1 MQEIFSQQICFL
13 KRKQKIICNFAL
25 ILTFSFVSLNIL
37 SNNAFA
43 VYTPTLSASIDQ
55 SELTVNGNQVINS
68 ASKSTN
74 LTLNLKVNT
83 NNKTGY
89 TTTISSETDNTALL
103 NTNPGGTDKISSI
116 SDITSLNGFSA
127 NTWGYNLSNDV
138 NYNPIPALS
147 SPANLIQTTAKTN
160 GDEVNNVDL
169 GIKLGNNLES
179 GNYKNKLIFSVV
191 TNYYEPKAI
200 LTTGSNFQSKITPEY
215 ATRFNRFNELFVD
228 QLPLELRDQIRGHEG
243 DLVYNVVI
251 LEEYKNNH
259 PDWDMPFHIFSP
271 VPIMTTDIL
280 SLREK
285 IKSIKRSATSPAL
298 GVNVYR
304 MEDESSDLPI
314 YFWVDETSES
324 LKFYTES
331 EKIYLNRDSN
341 GVFSEFN
348 VQNGFDLNYFD
359 TSMVENM
366 GSMFYDTTISMKS
379 IDLSNFDTRN
389 VVDMSN
395 MFSYDTILNQDIPDK
410 FPKIKNLDLSMFNT
424 EKLEDASAMFQELS
438 FLESL
443 KIPNFNTPNLKKMD
457 MMFSGLRNLRELDI
471 SNLKTSNVKSMVMTF
486 AGNTGLNSVD
496 FSKMDT
502 SKVERFIG
510 TFGGSIINNSISA
523 LNTSSAKEMY
533 RMFSQASS
541 SEDIDLSGFDVS
553 KVKSLNNMFRKSEFK
568 SLNISN
574 WNAVSALSMN
584 DMFNEAKIPN
594 GINFG
599 SYFNTSNV
607 TSAQSMFEE
616 ATINELNLSPMN
628 VGKVENF
635 YSAFSKSNIQ
645 RLDLSGW
652 DTASATDMGY
662 MFRQIHELTDLKLG
676 SGFDTSNV
684 TNMSNMFEGIGEK
697 LEELDLS
704 LANFNTRKVKDFD
717 YIFGYYSSETSRL
730 RKIYVKQDFD
740 LSSGT
745 AVYTRSL
752 FYNQKALR
760 GGNGSFKPNPSD
772 ADLTWLR
779 IDRPGAPGY
788 FTQK

>member
-1 MQEIFSQQICFL
+1 MQKIFSQLMYFL
-13 KRKQKIICNFAL
+13 KRRQGIICNFAL
-25 ILTFSFVSLNIL
+25 VLAFSFVSLNTL
-37 SNNAFA
+37 SYNVSA
-43 VYTPTLSASIDQ
+43 VYTPTLSASINQ
-55 SELTVNGNQVINS
+55 TELTVNGNQIINS
-68 ASKSTN
+68 TSKSTN

-89 TTTISSETDNTALL
+89 TTTISSETENTALI

-127 NTWGYNLSNDV
+127 NTWGYKLSNDV

-160 GDEVNNVDL
+160 GDEVNNIDL

-215 ATRFNRFNELFVD
+215 ATRFNKLFD
-228 QLPLELRDQIRGHEG
+228 SLPLEVRDQIRGHEKN
-243 DLVYNVVI
+243 LEYI
-251 LEEYKNNH
+251 LYIVADYMKSH
-259 PDWDMPFHIFSP
+259 PDWTPPQNTITAVLS
-271 VPIMTTDIL
+271 VDIL
-280 SLREK
+280 GLRKK
-285 IKSIKRSATSPAL
+285 IKSIKRSATPPAL
-298 GVNVYR
+298 GINTHR

-314 YFWVDETSES
+314 YFWVDEASES

-341 GVFSEFN
+341 SIFSEFN

-366 GSMFYDTTISMKS
+366 GSMFYETTRSMES

-395 MFSYDTILNQDIPDK
+395 MFSYDTLHNDNPGKAPK
-410 FPKIKNLDLSMFNT
+410 FKNLDLSMFNT
-424 EKLEDASAMFQELS
+424 EKLENASYMFYGLS
-438 FLESL
+438 NLEHL
-443 KIPNFNTPNLKKMD
+443 KFSNSNTPNLKNMD
-457 MMFSGLRNLRELDI
+457 YMFCDLISLKELDI
-471 SNLKTSNVKSMVMTF
+471 SNLKTSNVKSMKRTF
-486 AGNTGLNSVD
+486 AYAAGLNSVD

-502 SKVERFIG
+502 SKVEIFEK
-510 TFGGSIINNSISA
+510 TFFASTINNSIST
-523 LNTSSAKEMY
+523 LNTSSAKVMDQ
-533 RMFSQASS
+533 MFHATSS
-541 SEDIDLSGFDVS
+541 LEDIDLSGFDVS
-553 KVKSLNNMFRKSEFK
+553 KVKSLDDMFSQSKFK

-584 DMFNEAKIPN
+584 DMFKEAKIPN

-607 TSAQSMFEE
+607 TSAKDMFNE
-616 ATINELNLSPMN
+616 ATIDELNLSPMD

-635 YSAFSKSNIQ
+635 HSAFYKSRIK

-652 DTASATDMGY
+652 NTSSATDMAF
-662 MFRQIHELTDLKLG
+662 MFSNMDELTELKLG
-676 SGFDTSNV
+676 SGFNTSNV
-684 TNMSNMFEGIGEK
+684 TDMSCMFERIGKK

-704 LANFNTRKVKDFD
+704 LANFDTRKVKNIN
-717 YIFGYYSSETSRL
+717 YIFTYYSFDTSKL

-740 LSSGT
+740 LSSVTTVDTG
-745 AVYTRSL
+745 SL
-752 FYNQKALR
+752 FYNQKTLR
-760 GGNGSFKPNPSD
+760 GGNGSFKPDPSD

>member
-55 SELTVNGNQVINS
+55 SELTVNGNQIINS
-68 ASKSTN
+68 TSKNTN

-89 TTTISSETDNTALL
+89 TTTISSETENTALI

-127 NTWGYNLSNDV
+127 NTWGYKLSNDI

-147 SPANLIQTTAKTN
+147 SPANLIQTTSKTN
-160 GDEVNNVDL
+160 GDEVNNIDL
-169 GIKLGNNLES
+169 GIKLDNNLES

-200 LTTGSNFQSKITPEY
+200 LTTGYNFQSKITPEY
-215 ATRFNRFNELFVD
+215 ATRFNELFD
-228 QLPLELRDQIRGHEG
+228 LLPLEVRDQIRGHEKK
-243 DLVYNVVI
+243 LEYI
-251 LEEYKNNH
+251 LYIVADYIKSH
-259 PDWDMPFHIFSP
+259 PDWTPPQNAITAAFG
-271 VPIMTTDIL
+271 VDIL
-280 SLREK
+280 GLRKK
-285 IKSIKRSATSPAL
+285 IKSIKHSTTPPAL
-298 GVNVYR
+298 GVNIYR

-314 YFWVDETSES
+314 YFWVDEASES

-341 GVFSEFN
+341 SVFSEFN

-366 GSMFYDTTISMKS
+366 GSMFYETTRSMES

-395 MFSYDTILNQDIPDK
+395 MFSYDTLRNDNPGKAPK
-410 FPKIKNLDLSMFNT
+410 FKNLDLSMFNT
-424 EKLEDASAMFQELS
+424 EKLENASYMFDGLYN
-438 FLESL
+438 LEHL
-443 KIPNFNTPNLKKMD
+443 KFSNSNTPNLKNMD
-457 MMFSGLRNLRELDI
+457 YMFCDLISLKELDI
-471 SNLKTSNVKSMVMTF
+471 SNLKTSNVKSMKRTF
-486 AGNTGLNSVD
+486 VGTAGLNSVD

-502 SKVERFIG
+502 SKVEIFEK
-510 TFGGSIINNSISA
+510 TFVGSIINNSISA
-523 LNTSSAKEMY
+523 LNTSSAKVMDQ
-533 RMFSQASS
+533 MFYAARSL
-541 SEDIDLSGFDVS
+541 EDIDLSGFDVS
-553 KVKSLNNMFRKSEFK
+553 KVKSLDSMFSNSEFK

-574 WNAVSALSMN
+574 WNAVSALSMD
-584 DMFNEAKIPN
+584 DMFKRAKIPN

-607 TSAQSMFEE
+607 TSVKNMFER
-616 ATINELNLSPMN
+616 ATINELNLSPMD
-628 VGKVENF
+628 VGKVKNF
-635 YSAFSKSNIQ
+635 HSVFSESRIK

-652 DTASATDMGY
+652 NTASATDMAS
-662 MFRQIHELTDLKLG
+662 MFDHMDERTDLKLG
-676 SGFDTSNV
+676 SGFNTSSV
-684 TNMSNMFEGIGEK
+684 TNMSYMFRYIGKK

-704 LANFNTRKVKDFD
+704 LANFDTRKVENFNS
-717 YIFGYYSSETSRL
+717 IFTYYSFETSKL

-740 LSSGT
+740 LSSVTT
-745 AVYTRSL
+745 ANASNL
-752 FYNQKALR
+752 FYNQKTLR

-779 IDRPGAPGY
+779 IDRPGTPGY

>member
-1 MQEIFSQQICFL
+1 MQKIFSQQMCFL
-13 KRKQKIICNFAL
+13 KMKQKIICNFAL

-37 SNNAFA
+37 SNNVSA

-55 SELTVNGNQVINS
+55 SELTVNGNQIINS
-68 ASKSTN
+68 TSKSTN
-74 LTLNLKVNT
+74 ITLNLKVNT

-89 TTTISSETDNTALL
+89 TTTISSETENTALI

-127 NTWGYNLSNDV
+127 NTWGYKLSNDT

-147 SPANLIQTTAKTN
+147 SPANLIQTTAKTS
-160 GDEVNNVDL
+160 GDEVNNIDL
-169 GIKLGNNLES
+169 GIKLSNNLES

-228 QLPLELRDQIRGHEG
+228 LLPLELRDQIRGHEE
-243 DLVYNVVI
+243 DLMYIVFI
-251 LEEYKNNH
+251 LEEYKNSH
-259 PDWDMPFHIFSP
+259 PDWNIPSNPFSS
-271 VPIMTTDIL
+271 VKKTDIL
-280 SLREK
+280 SLRKK
-285 IKSIKRSATSPAL
+285 IKSIKHSTTPPAL
-298 GVNVYR
+298 GVNIYR

-314 YFWVDETSES
+314 YFWVDEASES

-331 EKIYLNRDSN
+331 EKIYLNQDSE

-366 GSMFYDTTISMKS
+366 GSMFYETTRSMES

-389 VVDMSN
+389 VVDMSY
-395 MFSYDTILNQDIPDK
+395 MFSSRITLFDNPANA
-410 FPKIKNLDLSMFNT
+410 PKIKNLDLSMFNT
-424 EKLEDASAMFQELS
+424 EKLEDASAMFQELF

-457 MMFSGLRNLRELDI
+457 MMFSGLANLRELDI
-471 SNLKTSNVKSMVMTF
+471 SNLKTNNVNSMVLTF
-486 AGNTGLNSVD
+486 AGTTGLNSVD
-496 FSKMDT
+496 FSEMDT
-502 SKVERFIG
+502 SKVERFIA
-510 TFGGSIINNSISA
+510 TFGGSTINNSISA
-523 LNTSSAKEMY
+523 LNTSSAKAVN
-533 RMFSQASS
+533 RMFYKANSL
-541 SEDIDLSGFDVS
+541 EDIDLSGFDVS
-553 KVKSLNNMFRKSEFK
+553 KVKSLNNIFIESEFK

-574 WNAVSALSMN
+574 WNAVSALTM
-584 DMFNEAKIPN
+584 DEMFRKAKIPN

-599 SYFNTSNV
+599 SYFNASNV
-607 TSAQSMFEE
+607 TSAKSMFEE
-616 ATINELNLSPMN
+616 ATINELNLSPMD
-628 VGKVENF
+628 VGKVKNF
-635 YSAFSKSNIQ
+635 RSAFLESRIK

-652 DTASATDMGY
+652 NTSSVTNMSK
-662 MFRQIHELTDLKLG
+662 MFYQMDELTDLRLG

-684 TNMSNMFEGIGEK
+684 TDMSYMFGYIGKK

-704 LANFNTRKVKDFD
+704 QANFDTRKVEDFSS
-717 YIFGYYSSETSRL
+717 IFGYYHSDTSKL

-740 LSSGT
+740 LSSATT
-745 AVYTRSL
+745 ASTRSL
-752 FYNQKALR
+752 FYNQKTLR

-772 ADLTWLR
+772 ADRTWLR

>member
-1 MQEIFSQQICFL
+1 MCFL
-13 KRKQKIICNFAL
+13 KMKQKVICNFAL

-127 NTWGYNLSNDV
+127 NTWGYKLSNDV

-160 GDEVNNVDL
+160 GDEVNNIDL

-228 QLPLELRDQIRGHEG
+228 LLPLELRDQIRGHEE
-243 DLVYNVVI
+243 DLMYIVFI
-251 LEEYKNNH
+251 LEEYKNSH
-259 PDWDMPFHIFSP
+259 PDWNIPSNPFSS
-271 VPIMTTDIL
+271 VKKTDIL
-280 SLREK
+280 SLRKK
-285 IKSIKRSATSPAL
+285 IKSIKHSTTPPAL
-298 GVNVYR
+298 GVNIYR

-314 YFWVDETSES
+314 YFWVDEASES

-331 EKIYLNRDSN
+331 EKIYLNQDSE

-366 GSMFYDTTISMKS
+366 GSMFYETTRSMES

-389 VVDMSN
+389 VVDMSY
-395 MFSYDTILNQDIPDK
+395 MFSSRITLFDNPANA
-410 FPKIKNLDLSMFNT
+410 PKIKNLDLSMFNT
-424 EKLEDASAMFQELS
+424 EKLEDASAMFQELF

-457 MMFSGLRNLRELDI
+457 MMFSGLANLRELDI
-471 SNLKTSNVKSMVMTF
+471 SNLKTNNVNSMVLTF
-486 AGNTGLNSVD
+486 AGTTGLNSVD
-496 FSKMDT
+496 FSEMDT
-502 SKVERFIG
+502 SKVERFIA
-510 TFGGSIINNSISA
+510 TFEGSTINNSISA
-523 LNTSSAKEMY
+523 LNTSSAKAVN
-533 RMFSQASS
+533 RMFYKANSL
-541 SEDIDLSGFDVS
+541 EDIDLSGFDVS
-553 KVKSLNNMFRKSEFK
+553 KVKSLNNIFIESEFK

-574 WNAVSALSMN
+574 WNAVSALTM
-584 DMFNEAKIPN
+584 DEMFREAKIPN

-599 SYFNTSNV
+599 SYFNASNV
-607 TSAQSMFEE
+607 TSAKSMFEE
-616 ATINELNLSPMN
+616 ATINELNLSPMD
-628 VGKVENF
+628 VGKVKNF
-635 YSAFSKSNIQ
+635 RSAFLESRIK

-652 DTASATDMGY
+652 NTSSVTNMSK
-662 MFRQIHELTDLKLG
+662 MFYQMDELTDLRLG

-684 TNMSNMFEGIGEK
+684 TDMSYMFGYIGKK

-704 LANFNTRKVKDFD
+704 QANFDTRKVEDFSS
-717 YIFGYYSSETSRL
+717 IFGYYHSDTSKL

-740 LSSGT
+740 LSSATT
-745 AVYTRSL
+745 ASTRSL
-752 FYNQKALR
+752 FYNQKTLR

-772 ADLTWLR
+772 ADRTWLR

>member
-1 MQEIFSQQICFL
+1 MCFL
-13 KRKQKIICNFAL
+13 KMKQKVICNFAL

-55 SELTVNGNQVINS
+55 MELTVNGNQVINS

-89 TTTISSETDNTALL
+89 TTTISSETDNTALM

-116 SDITSLNGFSA
+116 SDVTSLNGFSA
-127 NTWGYNLSNDV
+127 NTWGYKLSNDT

-147 SPANLIQTTAKTN
+147 SPANLIQTASKTN
-160 GDEVNNVDL
+160 GDETNNIDL

-191 TNYYEPKAI
+191 TNYYEEKAI

-215 ATRFNRFNELFVD
+215 ATRFNRFNEQFVD
-228 QLPLELRDQIRGHEG
+228 QLPLELRDQIREHEENFFYI
-243 DLVYNVVI
+243 LAI

-259 PDWDMPFHIFSP
+259 PDWDIPSNPFSS
-271 VPIMTTDIL
+271 VKKTDIL
-280 SLREK
+280 SLRKK
-285 IKSIKRSATSPAL
+285 IKSIKHSTTPPAL
-298 GVNVYR
+298 GVNIYR

-314 YFWVDETSES
+314 YFWVDEASES

-331 EKIYLNRDSN
+331 EKIYLNQDSE

-366 GSMFYDTTISMKS
+366 GSMFYETTRSMES

-389 VVDMSN
+389 VVDMSY
-395 MFSYDTILNQDIPDK
+395 MFSSRITLFDDPANA
-410 FPKIKNLDLSMFNT
+410 PKIKNLDLSMFNT
-424 EKLEDASAMFQELS
+424 EKLEDASAMFQELF

-457 MMFSGLRNLRELDI
+457 MMFSGLANLRELDI
-471 SNLKTSNVKSMVMTF
+471 SNLKTSNVNSMVLTF
-486 AGNTGLNSVD
+486 AGATGLNSID

-502 SKVERFIG
+502 SKVERFIA
-510 TFGGSIINNSISA
+510 TFGGSTINNSISA
-523 LNTSSAKEMY
+523 LNTSSAKTMNK
-533 RMFSQASS
+533 MFSQARSL
-541 SEDIDLSGFDVS
+541 EDIDLSGFDMS
-553 KVKSLNNMFRKSEFK
+553 KVKSLNDMFSQSKFK

-574 WNAVSALSMN
+574 WNAVSALSMDN
-584 DMFNEAKIPN
+584 MFKEVKIPN

-599 SYFNTSNV
+599 SYFNASNV
-607 TSAQSMFEE
+607 TSAKSMFEE
-616 ATINELNLSPMN
+616 AAINELNLSPMD

-635 YSAFSKSNIQ
+635 HSAFYKSRIK

-652 DTASATDMGY
+652 DTASATNMDS
-662 MFRQIHELTDLKLG
+662 MFNQMDELTELKLG
-676 SGFDTSNV
+676 SGFNTSNV
-684 TNMSNMFEGIGEK
+684 TNMSAMFALIGKK

-704 LANFNTRKVKDFD
+704 QANFDTRKVKNFNS
-717 YIFGYYSSETSRL
+717 IFTYYSFETSKL

-740 LSSGT
+740 LSSVTT
-745 AVYTRSL
+745 ANASNL
-752 FYNQKALR
+752 FYNQKTLR
-760 GGNGSFKPNPSD
+760 GGNGSFKSNPSD

>member
-1 MQEIFSQQICFL
+1 MCFL
-13 KRKQKIICNFAL
+13 KMKQKIICNFAL

-127 NTWGYNLSNDV
+127 NTWGYKLSNDV

-160 GDEVNNVDL
+160 GDEVNNIDL

-228 QLPLELRDQIRGHEG
+228 LLPLELRDQIRGHEE
-243 DLVYNVVI
+243 DLMYIVFI
-251 LEEYKNNH
+251 LEEYKNSH
-259 PDWDMPFHIFSP
+259 PDWNIPSNPFSS
-271 VPIMTTDIL
+271 VKKTDIL
-280 SLREK
+280 SLRKK
-285 IKSIKRSATSPAL
+285 IKSIKHSTTPPAL
-298 GVNVYR
+298 GVNIYR

-314 YFWVDETSES
+314 YFWVDEASES

-331 EKIYLNRDSN
+331 EKIYLNQDSE

-366 GSMFYDTTISMKS
+366 GSMFYETTRSMES

-389 VVDMSN
+389 VVDMSY
-395 MFSYDTILNQDIPDK
+395 MFSSRTTLFDDPANA
-410 FPKIKNLDLSMFNT
+410 PKIKNLDLSMFNT
-424 EKLEDASAMFQELS
+424 EKLEDASAMFQELF

-457 MMFSGLRNLRELDI
+457 MMFSGLANLRELDI
-471 SNLKTSNVKSMVMTF
+471 SNLKTNNVNSMVLTF
-486 AGNTGLNSVD
+486 AGTTGLNSVD
-496 FSKMDT
+496 FSEMDT
-502 SKVERFIG
+502 SKVERFIA
-510 TFGGSIINNSISA
+510 TFGGSTINNSISA
-523 LNTSSAKEMY
+523 LNTSSAKAVN
-533 RMFSQASS
+533 RMFYKANSL
-541 SEDIDLSGFDVS
+541 EDIDLSGFDVS
-553 KVKSLNNMFRKSEFK
+553 KVKSLNNIFIESEFK

-574 WNAVSALSMN
+574 WNAVSALTM
-584 DMFNEAKIPN
+584 DEMFRKAKIPN

-599 SYFNTSNV
+599 SYFNASNV
-607 TSAQSMFEE
+607 TSAKSMFEE
-616 ATINELNLSPMN
+616 ATINELNLSPMD
-628 VGKVENF
+628 VGKVKNF
-635 YSAFSKSNIQ
+635 RSAFLESRIK

-652 DTASATDMGY
+652 NTSSVTNVSK
-662 MFRQIHELTDLKLG
+662 MFYQMDELTDLRLG

-684 TNMSNMFEGIGEK
+684 TDMSYMFGYIGKK

-704 LANFNTRKVKDFD
+704 QANFDTRKVEDFSS
-717 YIFGYYSSETSRL
+717 IFGYYHSDTSKL

-740 LSSGT
+740 LSSATT
-745 AVYTRSL
+745 ASTRSL
-752 FYNQKALR
+752 FYNQKTLR

-772 ADLTWLR
+772 ADRTWLR

>member
-1 MQEIFSQQICFL
+1 MCFL
-13 KRKQKIICNFAL
+13 KMKQKIICNFAL

-37 SNNAFA
+37 SNNTFA

-55 SELTVNGNQVINS
+55 SELTVNGNQIINS
-68 ASKSTN
+68 TSKSTN

-83 NNKTGY
+83 NNKTDY
-89 TTTISSETDNTALL
+89 TTTISSETENTALI

-127 NTWGYNLSNDV
+127 NTWGYKLSNDT

-147 SPANLIQTTAKTN
+147 SPANLVQTTAKTN
-160 GDEVNNVDL
+160 GDEVNSIDL

-200 LTTGSNFQSKITPEY
+200 LTTGYNFQSKITPEY
-215 ATRFNRFNELFVD
+215 ATRFNELFD
-228 QLPLELRDQIRGHEG
+228 LLPLEVRDQIRGHEKN
-243 DLVYNVVI
+243 LEYI
-251 LEEYKNNH
+251 LYIVADYIKSH
-259 PDWDMPFHIFSP
+259 PDWTSP
-271 VPIMTTDIL
+271 QNAITAAFGVDIL
-280 SLREK
+280 GLRKK
-285 IKSIKRSATSPAL
+285 IKSIKHSTTPPAL
-298 GVNVYR
+298 GVNIYR

-314 YFWVDETSES
+314 YFWVDEASES

-341 GVFSEFN
+341 SVFSEFN

-366 GSMFYDTTISMKS
+366 GSMFYETTRSMES

-395 MFSYDTILNQDIPDK
+395 MFSYDTLRNDNPGKAPK
-410 FPKIKNLDLSMFNT
+410 FKNLDLSMFNT
-424 EKLEDASAMFQELS
+424 EKLENASYMFDGLYN
-438 FLESL
+438 LEHL
-443 KIPNFNTPNLKKMD
+443 KFSNSNTPNLKNMD
-457 MMFSGLRNLRELDI
+457 YMFCDLISLKELDI
-471 SNLKTSNVKSMVMTF
+471 SNLKTSNVKSMKRTF
-486 AGNTGLNSVD
+486 VGTAGLNSVD

-502 SKVERFIG
+502 SKVEIFEK
-510 TFGGSIINNSISA
+510 TFVGSIINNSISA
-523 LNTSSAKEMY
+523 LNTSSAKVMDG
-533 RMFSQASS
+533 MFHATSS
-541 SEDIDLSGFDVS
+541 LEDIDLSGFDVS
-553 KVKSLNNMFRKSEFK
+553 KVKSLDDMFSQSKFK

-584 DMFNEAKIPN
+584 DMFKEAKIPN

-607 TSAQSMFEE
+607 TSAKYMFNE
-616 ATINELNLSPMN
+616 ATIDELNLSPMD
-628 VGKVENF
+628 VGKVKNF
-635 YSAFSKSNIQ
+635 HSVFSESRIK

-652 DTASATDMGY
+652 NTASATDMAF
-662 MFRQIHELTDLKLG
+662 MFSNMDELTELKLG
-676 SGFDTSNV
+676 SGFNTSNV
-684 TNMSNMFEGIGEK
+684 TDMSYMFEHIGKK

-704 LANFNTRKVKDFD
+704 LANFDTRKVKNIN
-717 YIFGYYSSETSRL
+717 YIFTYYSFDTSKL
-730 RKIYVKQDFD
+730 GKIYVKQDFD
-740 LSSGT
+740 LSSVTTVDTG
-745 AVYTRSL
+745 SL
-752 FYNQKALR
+752 FYNQKTLR

>member
-1 MQEIFSQQICFL
+1 MQKIFSQQMCFI
-13 KRKQKIICNFAL
+13 KMKQKIICNFAL

-37 SNNAFA
+37 SNNVSA

-55 SELTVNGNQVINS
+55 SELTVNGNQIINS
-68 ASKSTN
+68 TSKSTN
-74 LTLNLKVNT
+74 ITLNLKVNT

-89 TTTISSETDNTALL
+89 TTTISSETENTALI

-127 NTWGYNLSNDV
+127 NTWGYKLSNDT

-147 SPANLIQTTAKTN
+147 SPANLIQTTAKTS
-160 GDEVNNVDL
+160 GDEVNNIDL
-169 GIKLGNNLES
+169 GIKLSNNLES

-200 LTTGSNFQSKITPEY
+200 LTTGYNFQSKITPEY
-215 ATRFNRFNELFVD
+215 ATRFNRFIELLVD

-243 DLVYNVVI
+243 DFNYIIYV
-251 LEEYKNNH
+251 LEGYKNSH
-259 PDWDMPFHIFSP
+259 PDWDIHLNPFSP
-271 VPIMTTDIL
+271 NMTTDIL
-280 SLREK
+280 SLRKK
-285 IKSIKRSATSPAL
+285 IKSIKHSTTPPAL

-314 YFWVDETSES
+314 YFWIDEALES

-348 VQNGFDLNYFD
+348 VQNGFDLNYFN

-366 GSMFYDTTISMKS
+366 GSMFYETTRSMES

-395 MFSYDTILNQDIPDK
+395 MFSYDTIRNGEAPDK
-410 FPKIKNLDLSMFNT
+410 APKFKNLDLSMFNT
-424 EKLEDASAMFQELS
+424 EKLEDASAMFCDL
-438 FLESL
+438 FYLESL

-457 MMFSGLRNLRELDI
+457 MMFSGLANLRELDI
-471 SNLKTSNVKSMVMTF
+471 SNLKTSNVKSMVLTF
-486 AGNTGLNSVD
+486 AWTTGLNNVD

-510 TFGGSIINNSISA
+510 TFAGSTINNSISA
-523 LNTSSAKEMY
+523 LNTSSAKATS
-533 RMFSQASS
+533 RMFYNTHSL
-541 SEDIDLSGFDVS
+541 EDIDLSGFDVS
-553 KVKSLNNMFRKSEFK
+553 KVKSLNSMFRESEFK

-574 WNAVSALSMN
+574 WNAVSALSMD
-584 DMFNEAKIPN
+584 DMFNEIKIPN

-607 TSAQSMFEE
+607 TSAKSMFEE
-616 ATINELNLSPMN
+616 AIIDELNLSPMD
-628 VGKVENF
+628 VGKVKSF
-635 YSAFSKSNIQ
+635 HSAFSESKIK

-652 DTASATDMGY
+652 NTASATDMAS
-662 MFRQIHELTDLKLG
+662 MFNQMDELTDLKLG
-676 SGFDTSNV
+676 SGFNTSSV
-684 TNMSNMFEGIGEK
+684 TDMTYMFRYIGEK

-704 LANFNTRKVKDFD
+704 LANFDTRKVEKFD
-717 YIFGYYSSETSRL
+717 WIFGYSSFGISKL

-740 LSSGT
+740 LSSATT
-745 AVYTRSL
+745 ANASNL
-752 FYNQKALR
+752 FYDQKTLR

>member
-1 MQEIFSQQICFL
+1 MCFL

-37 SNNAFA
+37 SNNTFA

-55 SELTVNGNQVINS
+55 SELTVNGNQIINS
-68 ASKSTN
+68 ISKSTN

-89 TTTISSETDNTALL
+89 TTTISSETENTALM

-127 NTWGYNLSNDV
+127 NTWGYKLSNDV
-138 NYNPIPALS
+138 KYNPIPALS

-160 GDEVNNVDL
+160 GDEVNNIDL

-228 QLPLELRDQIRGHEG
+228 LLPLELRDQIRGHEE
-243 DLVYNVVI
+243 DLMYIVFI
-251 LEEYKNNH
+251 LEEYKNSH
-259 PDWDMPFHIFSP
+259 PDWNIPSNPFSS
-271 VPIMTTDIL
+271 VKKTDIL
-280 SLREK
+280 SLRKK
-285 IKSIKRSATSPAL
+285 IKSIKHSTTPPAL
-298 GVNVYR
+298 GVNIYR

-314 YFWVDETSES
+314 YFWVDEASES

-331 EKIYLNRDSN
+331 EKIYLNQDSE

-366 GSMFYDTTISMKS
+366 GSMFYETTRSMES

-389 VVDMSN
+389 VVDMSY
-395 MFSYDTILNQDIPDK
+395 MFSSRITLFDDPANA
-410 FPKIKNLDLSMFNT
+410 PKIKNLDLSMFNT
-424 EKLEDASAMFQELS
+424 EKLEDASAMFQELF

-457 MMFSGLRNLRELDI
+457 MMFSGLANLRELDI
-471 SNLKTSNVKSMVMTF
+471 SNLKTNNVNSMVLTF
-486 AGNTGLNSVD
+486 AGTTGLNSVD
-496 FSKMDT
+496 FSEMDT
-502 SKVERFIG
+502 SKVERFIA
-510 TFGGSIINNSISA
+510 TFGGSTINNSISA
-523 LNTSSAKEMY
+523 LNTSSAKAVN
-533 RMFSQASS
+533 RMFYKANSL
-541 SEDIDLSGFDVS
+541 EDIDLSGFDVS
-553 KVKSLNNMFRKSEFK
+553 KVKSLNNIFIESEFK

-574 WNAVSALSMN
+574 WNAVSALTM
-584 DMFNEAKIPN
+584 DEMFRKAKIPN

-599 SYFNTSNV
+599 SYFNASNV
-607 TSAQSMFEE
+607 TSAKSMFEE
-616 ATINELNLSPMN
+616 ATINELNLSPMD
-628 VGKVENF
+628 VGKVKNF
-635 YSAFSKSNIQ
+635 RSAFLESRIK

-652 DTASATDMGY
+652 NTSSVTNMSK
-662 MFRQIHELTDLKLG
+662 MFYQMDELTDLRLG

-684 TNMSNMFEGIGEK
+684 TDMSYMFGYIGKK

-704 LANFNTRKVKDFD
+704 QANFDTRKVEDFSS
-717 YIFGYYSSETSRL
+717 IFGYYHSDTSKL

-740 LSSGT
+740 LSSATT
-745 AVYTRSL
+745 ASTRSL

-760 GGNGSFKPNPSD
+760 GGNGSFKSNPSD

>member
-89 TTTISSETDNTALL
+89 TTTISLETDNTALL

-127 NTWGYNLSNDV
+127 NTWGYKLSNDV

-228 QLPLELRDQIRGHEG
+228 LLPLELRDQIRGHEE
-243 DLVYNVVI
+243 DLMYIVFI
-251 LEEYKNNH
+251 LEEYKNSH
-259 PDWDMPFHIFSP
+259 PDWNIPSNPFSS
-271 VPIMTTDIL
+271 VKKTDIL
-280 SLREK
+280 SLRKK
-285 IKSIKRSATSPAL
+285 IKSIKHSTTPPAL
-298 GVNVYR
+298 GVNIYR

-314 YFWVDETSES
+314 YFWVDEASES

-331 EKIYLNRDSN
+331 EKIYLNQDSE

-366 GSMFYDTTISMKS
+366 GSMFYETTRSMES

-389 VVDMSN
+389 VVDMSY
-395 MFSYDTILNQDIPDK
+395 MFSSRITLFDDPANA
-410 FPKIKNLDLSMFNT
+410 PKIKNLDLSMFNT
-424 EKLEDASAMFQELS
+424 EKLEDASAMFQELF

-457 MMFSGLRNLRELDI
+457 MMFSGLANLRELDI
-471 SNLKTSNVKSMVMTF
+471 SNLKTNNVNSMVLTF
-486 AGNTGLNSVD
+486 AGTTGLNSVD
-496 FSKMDT
+496 FSEMDT
-502 SKVERFIG
+502 SKVERFIA
-510 TFGGSIINNSISA
+510 TFGGSTINNSISA
-523 LNTSSAKEMY
+523 LNTSSAKAVN
-533 RMFSQASS
+533 RMFYKANSL
-541 SEDIDLSGFDVS
+541 EDIDLSGFDVS
-553 KVKSLNNMFRKSEFK
+553 KVKSLNNIFIESEFK

-574 WNAVSALSMN
+574 WNAVSALTM
-584 DMFNEAKIPN
+584 DEMFRKAKIPN

-599 SYFNTSNV
+599 SYFNASNV
-607 TSAQSMFEE
+607 TSAKSMFEE
-616 ATINELNLSPMN
+616 ATINELNLSPMD
-628 VGKVENF
+628 VGKVKNF
-635 YSAFSKSNIQ
+635 RSAFLESRIK

-652 DTASATDMGY
+652 NTSSVTNMSK
-662 MFRQIHELTDLKLG
+662 MFYQMDELTDLRLG

-684 TNMSNMFEGIGEK
+684 TDMSYMFGYIGKK

-704 LANFNTRKVKDFD
+704 QANFDTRKVEDFSS
-717 YIFGYYSSETSRL
+717 IFGYYHSDTSKL

-740 LSSGT
+740 LSSATT
-745 AVYTRSL
+745 ASTRSL
-752 FYNQKALR
+752 FYNQKTLR

-772 ADLTWLR
+772 ADRTWLR

>member
-1 MQEIFSQQICFL
+1 MQKIFSQLMHFL
-13 KRKQKIICNFAL
+13 KRRQGIICNFAL
-25 ILTFSFVSLNIL
+25 VLAFSFVSLNTL
-37 SNNAFA
+37 SYNVSA
-43 VYTPTLSASIDQ
+43 VYTPTLSASINQ
-55 SELTVNGNQVINS
+55 TELTVNGSQIINS
-68 ASKSTN
+68 TSKSTN

-89 TTTISSETDNTALL
+89 TTTISSETENTALI

-127 NTWGYNLSNDV
+127 NTWGYKLSNDV

-160 GDEVNNVDL
+160 GDEVNNIDL

-215 ATRFNRFNELFVD
+215 ATRFNKLFD
-228 QLPLELRDQIRGHEG
+228 SLPLEVRDQIRGHEKN
-243 DLVYNVVI
+243 LEYI
-251 LEEYKNNH
+251 LYIVADYMKSH
-259 PDWDMPFHIFSP
+259 PDWTPPQNTITAVLS
-271 VPIMTTDIL
+271 VDIL
-280 SLREK
+280 GLRKK
-285 IKSIKRSATSPAL
+285 IKSIKRSATPPAL
-298 GVNVYR
+298 GINTHR

-314 YFWVDETSES
+314 YFWVDEASES

-341 GVFSEFN
+341 SIFSEFN

-366 GSMFYDTTISMKS
+366 GSMFYETTRSMES

-395 MFSYDTILNQDIPDK
+395 MFSYDTLHNDNPGKAPK
-410 FPKIKNLDLSMFNT
+410 FKNLDLSMFNT
-424 EKLEDASAMFQELS
+424 EKLENASYMFYGLS
-438 FLESL
+438 NLEHL
-443 KIPNFNTPNLKKMD
+443 KFSNSNTPNLKNMD
-457 MMFSGLRNLRELDI
+457 YMFCDLISLKELDI
-471 SNLKTSNVKSMVMTF
+471 SNLKTSNVKSMKRTF
-486 AGNTGLNSVD
+486 AYAAGLNSVD

-502 SKVERFIG
+502 SKVEIFEK
-510 TFGGSIINNSISA
+510 TFFASTINNSIST
-523 LNTSSAKEMY
+523 LNTSSAKVMDQ
-533 RMFSQASS
+533 MFHATSS
-541 SEDIDLSGFDVS
+541 LEDIDLSGFDVS
-553 KVKSLNNMFRKSEFK
+553 KVKSLDDMFSQSKFK

-584 DMFNEAKIPN
+584 DMFKEAKIPN

-607 TSAQSMFEE
+607 TSAKDMFNE
-616 ATINELNLSPMN
+616 ATIDELNLSPMD

-635 YSAFSKSNIQ
+635 HSAFYKSRIK

-652 DTASATDMGY
+652 NTSSATDMAF
-662 MFRQIHELTDLKLG
+662 MFSNMDELTELKLG
-676 SGFDTSNV
+676 SGFNTSNV
-684 TNMSNMFEGIGEK
+684 TDMSCMFERIGKK

-704 LANFNTRKVKDFD
+704 LANFNTRKVKNIN
-717 YIFGYYSSETSRL
+717 YIFTYYSFDTSKL

-740 LSSGT
+740 LSSVTTVDTG
-745 AVYTRSL
+745 SL
-752 FYNQKALR
+752 FYNQKTLR
-760 GGNGSFKPNPSD
+760 GGNGSFKPDPSD